1 MKNLKIIFILFFI
14 CMLLSVPIYG
24 ITNNSSNILNG
35 IDVSNWQGYID
46 YEKVR
51 KDGIDVVYIESSIGK
66 DYIDPYFELNYENAK
81 LNGLKVGVYHFLTA
95 RSITEAEQEA
105 EFFVSVISGKKI
117 DCKLAMDFEEFGDLN
132 VEQINDISEAFL
144 NKVIEL
150 TGKETIVYS
159 DLSNAENVFD
169 LSNIASLWLAYYGSD
184 RSLGNIESAWKTSQ
198 GRQYTDMGKV
208 NGING
213 YVDRDFFTADV
224 LLNDNS
230 EIKRM
235 NMQVNSNSERI
246 TYIVKPEN
254 TLWQIAEEYNV
265 TINELININNIT
277 NPDLI
282 YPGEKLSFISNT
294 NFNQLKGLG
303 QIFYT
308 IKPGDTLSQLAVKY
322 NTTIYEIAQKNDI
335 KNVNIIYVG
344 QRIRI

>member
-14 CMLLSVPIYG
+14 CILSCIPTYG
-24 ITNNSSNILNG
+24 NTTNSSIILNG

-46 YEKVR
+46 YEKV
-51 KDGIDVVYIESSIGK
+51 KNSGIDVVYIESSIGN
-66 DYIDPYFELNYENAK
+66 DYIDPYFELNYENAR

-95 RSITEAEQEA
+95 KSITEAEQEA
-105 EFFVSVISGKKI
+105 EFFASVISGKMI

-144 NKVIEL
+144 NRVIEL

-184 RSLGNIESAWKTSQ
+184 RSIGNIESIWKTWQ
-198 GRQYTDMGKV
+198 GRQYTDMGEI

-230 EIKRM
+230 EIKSTKKQI
-235 NMQVNSNSERI
+235 NNNSERI
-246 TYIVKPEN
+246 TYFVKPGD
-254 TLWQIAEEYNV
+254 TLWQISKEYNITV
-265 TINELININNIT
+265 NEIVNINNIA
-277 NPDLI
+277 NPNLI
-282 YPGEKLSFISNT
+282 YPGEKLNFISNT
-294 NFNQLKGLG
+294 NFTQLKGLG
-303 QIFYT
+303 KTFYT
-308 IKPGDTLSQLAVKY
+308 IKPGDTLSQLAIKY
-322 NTTIYEIAQKNDI
+322 NTTIYDIAQKNNI
-335 KNVNIIYVG
+335 KNINKIYVG